1 MSPIEHHDN
10 DSDPERTAKVTAAL
24 GRMRLKL
31 LDLTARN
38 RLLNFKASPGRALPL
53 VHCSPLGICRTL
65 LTNGGVLSVLPI
77 PEPAPSHWLMV
88 SGRLSRPEVR
98 DAAELAGIDPALE
111 LGTVTRALG
120 GGQVRALHYSDD
132 LARHCRKLQREAKSA
147 LAETGANIL
156 YLVFGLLEFPE
167 KNDSDTLL
175 TAPLIVVP
183 VTLDP
188 WQVDPAT
195 GHEYFGLRYTGE
207 DLEENLSLREKLR
220 QEYNFDL
227 PAFGEQSGP
236 EAYWDTL
243 ARQIERKARWK
254 VQRRVCIALLS
265 FAKMLLEREL
275 NPARWP
281 AEAGA
286 SILVEHDIV
295 RKVFEGAP
303 PAEDEGGDG
312 LPYHALLHT
321 IDGHALQN
329 LPLIY
334 DADSSQHSAL
344 IDVFAGKNLV
354 IEGPP
359 GTGKSQTITNLIA
372 AAIAEGKTVLFVA
385 EKMAALDVVKKRLT
399 GAGLAPFCLELHSNK
414 THKKFVLSEIEQ
426 RLKAKFA
433 LPAGLA
439 AQLELLEKKRCELA
453 AYADLLNSVQ
463 GNVQDLTVHQV
474 LWRAEKYRQ
483 ASGDDWLPLQELM
496 VPRAAEVSEEAF
508 SLQRQE
514 LAHLVLQFEA
524 LGAFGPN
531 HPFWGFDLDVLAP
544 GADLLIERLLASYY
558 PQFQDL
564 RAAIEATTV
573 FLGDSRLTLGSRATT
588 ELIRSL
594 VDLAPPETTAWT
606 PELLPLFF
614 TSTDPA
620 GARSEAV
627 LRQLAAQLDT
637 VVNCR
642 RDCAGV
648 LQPDIPADDAT
659 AVAAEQVERTLVG
672 LGLLDVLPT
681 RIKTLR
687 QQLLLQADAGR
698 AALQQMKALAGL
710 TTVPFAESTRCLS
723 QLASVFDLATKAPR
737 DLLAYRHSG
746 LQAPGMVARLEAGA
760 SEWAALETLKAR
772 LKEQLYLDTPVAAA
786 ELDGAIV
793 TLREGERWYRVLQPR
808 WHKAIALHRQLDR
821 HKRKLPIAQR
831 LADLEQR
838 RDLGRRQEQWH
849 HDEALRH
856 TLGPFYHSQKPDLS
870 GALRLA
876 RWLDLCRDQLTD
888 VGLDPSLIAIAY
900 WDELQLARCA
910 AEVPALASVR
920 AALRTLEGLLAGPL
934 QAAPVVLMA
943 LKRQPNWSAQIQ
955 LIAESAKALAIAL
968 TQLAIWGT
976 PGHSARQILQAVRA
990 HLALP
995 AALAAVAGNAEA
1007 QTLLG
1012 PHFNGEAT
1020 IMEPMWAA
1028 WTYGQR
1034 VHQAALPPAVSQ
1046 ALLAGAAS
1054 GAWHQLG
1061 QDLAAVQRGWDV
1073 VSVFAEEMGRYGRF
1087 DLPRWVNEPDDRT
1100 FPARLVTRTEQARA
1114 ARETLWPWVQYRQA
1128 AHQAR
1133 ERGLTAFVDALEQ
1146 NAVSPG
1152 HLAAVYAYRFYASIA
1167 QDIFV
1172 MQPTL
1177 QRFAGATHDEVRRE
1191 YRTLDRAV
1199 LELRGQECAHRA
1211 SKARTPPAGQRS
1223 TIVGEKTELELIHH
1237 MVAHP
1242 RSRRTLRQ
1250 MLSASGQAV
1259 QALKPC
1265 FLMGPQAVAQFMVP
1279 GQLKF
1284 DLVVM
1289 DEASQLKPE
1298 EAIGSIAR
1306 GQQLVVV
1313 GDPKQLPPTSFFD
1326 KLSSG
1331 SDDDELQQ
1339 AAITDA
1345 ESILDVCIGHFR
1357 PVRTLRWH
1365 YRSRHESL
1373 IAFSNHEF
1381 YDSRLIVF
1389 PSPYGRSTELGLHYQ
1404 YVPDATYETQL
1415 NRVEAAR
1422 VVDAALEHMQRQ
1434 PNASLGLVTLNLR
1447 QRDLVEEMLEARC
1460 RNFPAAQAF
1469 RQRWE
1474 EENLGLFVKN
1484 LEAVQGDE
1492 RDVIFIS
1499 TTFGPTPNTQVVR
1512 QNFGPI
1518 GRQTGWRRLNVL
1530 FTRAR
1535 HSTRVFSSMLPE
1547 HIVID
1552 GSTPRGTRALRE
1564 FLEYARS
1571 GVLAVVGPTGQE
1583 PDSDFEVAVADVV
1596 KHAGY
1601 EVVPQLG
1608 VAGFRLDM
1616 AVKHPRYPGAYLA
1629 AVECDGASYHT
1640 GVSVRDRDR
1649 IRQEILEGLGWKNRI
1664 WRIWSTE
1671 WFRNPR
1677 GETQKLLAFLATLQD
1692 QPLPEGLVA
1701 SSEGDGAPAVPVF
1714 DLPPTPG
1721 APGPAM
1727 PPACTVTSPATPPTR
1742 PATQQLVPE
1751 VELVTDDN
1759 DLEVEVGDTVTYAS
1773 AENADD
1779 EKTVC
1784 ITKDLTDLEQGF
1796 LAERAP
1802 LAQALLGAVVQD
1814 EVVLRVPGR
1823 PTRRFIIKKKVRRA
1837 MAEAT

>member
-1 MSPIEHHDN
+1 MSPVELNDN
-10 DSDPERTAKVTAAL
+10 EPDPERTAKVTKEL
-24 GRMRLKL
+24 KRMRLKL

-38 RLLNFKASPGRALPL
+38 RLLDFKASPGRGLPL
-53 VHCSPLGICRTL
+53 VHCSPDRICRRL
-65 LTNGGVLSVLPI
+65 LAKGDELSVLPI
-77 PEPAPSHWLMV
+77 PEPARSHWLMV
-88 SGRLSRPEVR
+88 GDRLSRPEIR
-98 DAAELAGIDPALE
+98 DAAELAKIDPALE

-120 GGQVRALHYSDD
+120 DSEVRALHYADD

-167 KNDSDTLL
+167 NNDSDKLL
-175 TAPLIVVP
+175 TAPLIAVP
-183 VTLDP
+183 VRFEPLP
-188 WQVDPAT
+188 VDAAT
-195 GHEYFGLRYTGE
+195 GHLSFGLRYTGE
-207 DLEENLSLREKLR
+207 DIEENRSLREKLK

-227 PAFGEQSGP
+227 PEFDDEAGP
-236 EAYWDTL
+236 EEYWRTL
-243 ARQIERKARWK
+243 AQQIERKARWK

-265 FAKMLLEREL
+265 FAKMLLDREL
-275 NPARWP
+275 APENWP
-281 AEAGA
+281 RDADGA

-295 RKVFEGAP
+295 RMVFEGAP
-303 PAEDEGGDG
+303 PANEVGDG
-312 LPYHALLHT
+312 LRYHAPLHA
-321 IDGHALQN
+321 IDGHALQD

-372 AAIAEGKTVLFVA
+372 AAIAKGKTVLFVA
-385 EKMAALDVVKKRLT
+385 EKMAALEVVKKRLT
-399 GAGLAPFCLELHSNK
+399 QAGLAPFCLELHSNK

-483 ASGDDWLPLQELM
+483 ASGDDWLPLQELT
-496 VPRAAEVSEEAF
+496 VRQASEVSAADF
-508 SLQRQE
+508 SAQQNT
-514 LAHLVLQFEA
+514 LAHLVRQFEA
-524 LGAFGPN
+524 LGGYGPS
-531 HPFWGFDLDVLAP
+531 HPFWGFDVDVLPP
-544 GADLLIERLLASYY
+544 GVDLQIERLLTSYY

-606 PELLPLFF
+606 PELIPLFF

-620 GARSEAV
+620 GARAEAV
-627 LRQLAAQLDT
+627 VRQLTGQLDT
-637 VVNCR
+637 VTNYRC
-642 RDCAGV
+642 DCAGV
-648 LQPDIPADDAT
+648 LQPDISADDAT

-698 AALQQMKALAGL
+698 AALQQMKALADL
-710 TTVPFAESTRCLS
+710 TSVPFAESPRCLS
-723 QLASVFDLATKAPR
+723 QLAAVFDLAAKAPR

-746 LQAPGMVARLEAGA
+746 VQAPGTVARLEAGA
-760 SEWAALETLKAR
+760 SEWAALEALKAR
-772 LKEQLYLDTPVAAA
+772 LEEQLYLDTPVAAA

-821 HKRKLPIAQR
+821 HQRKLPIAQR

-838 RDLGRRQEQWH
+838 RDLGRSQEQWH

-888 VGLDPSLIAIAY
+888 VGLDPALIAIAQ

-910 AEVPALASVR
+910 AEAPALACAR
-920 AALRTLEGLLAGPL
+920 AALCTLAGLFAGLL
-934 QAAPVVLMA
+934 QAAPAIRMA
-943 LKRQPNWSAQIQ
+943 LRRQPGWSEQVQ
-955 LIAESAKALAIAL
+955 LAEDSARALAAAL
-968 TQLAIWGT
+968 VQLATWGT
-976 PGHSARQILQAVRA
+976 PDHNAGKILQAVRA

-995 AALAAVAGNAEA
+995 AAVAAVTGNAEA
-1007 QTLLG
+1007 QALLG
-1012 PHFNGEAT
+1012 PHFKGEAT
-1020 IMEPMWAA
+1020 LMEPVRAA
-1028 WTYGQR
+1028 WTYGRR
-1034 VHQAALPPAVSQ
+1034 VRQAALPPTVSQ
-1046 ALLAGAAS
+1046 GLLARAA
-1054 GAWHQLG
+1054 GGVWHELNRH
-1061 QDLAAVQRGWDV
+1061 LAAVQRGWDV
-1073 VSVFAEEMGRYGRF
+1073 VSAFAETMRRYGHF
-1087 DLPRWVNEPDDRT
+1087 DLPRWVNGPDDEA
-1100 FPARLVTRTEQARA
+1100 FPARLVAKSQQALA
-1114 ARETLWPWVQYRQA
+1114 ARETLLPWVQYRQA

-1146 NAVSPG
+1146 SAVSPD

-1172 MQPTL
+1172 TQPTL
-1177 QRFAGATHDEVRRE
+1177 QRFSGATHDEVRRE
-1191 YRTLDRAV
+1191 YSTLDRAV
-1199 LELRGQECAHRA
+1199 LKLRGQDCAYRA
-1211 SKARTPPAGQRS
+1211 CQARTPPAGRRS
-1223 TIVGEKTELELIHH
+1223 AIVGERTELELIHH

-1242 RSRRTLRQ
+1242 QARVTLRQ
-1250 MLSASGQAV
+1250 MLFASGQAM

-1265 FLMGPQAVAQFMVP
+1265 FLMGPQAVAQFLVP

-1284 DLVVM
+1284 DLVIM

-1326 KLSSG
+1326 KLSIG
-1331 SDDDELQQ
+1331 SDEDELQQ
-1339 AAITDA
+1339 AAITDS

-1373 IAFSNHEF
+1373 IAYSNRQF

-1404 YVPDATYETQL
+1404 YVPDAIYEAQL
-1415 NRVEAAR
+1415 NHVEAAR
-1422 VVDAALEHMQRQ
+1422 VVDATLEHMQRR

-1447 QRDLVEEMLEARC
+1447 QRDLVEDMLEARC
-1460 RNFPAAQAF
+1460 RNFPAAQSF
-1469 RQRWE
+1469 RQKWE

-1499 TTFGPTPNTQVVR
+1499 TTFGPAPNTRVVR

-1535 HSTRVFSSMLPE
+1535 QSTRVFSSLLPE
-1547 HIVID
+1547 NIID
-1552 GSTPRGTRALRE
+1552 DNSTPEGTRALRG

-1571 GVLAVVGPTGQE
+1571 GVLAVVGPIGQE
-1583 PDSDFEVAVADVV
+1583 PDSDFEVAVADVLG
-1596 KHAGY
+1596 HAGY

-1608 VAGFRLDM
+1608 VAGFRLDI

-1649 IRQEILEGLGWKNRI
+1649 IRQEILESLGWENRI

-1677 GETQKLLAFLATLQD
+1677 GETQKLLAFLATLED

-1751 VELVTDDN
+1751 VELLVDDD

-1773 AENADD
+1773 AENPEN
-1779 EKTVC
+1779 EKAVC
-1784 ITKDLTDLEQGF
+1784 ITTCRTDLEQGF
-1796 LAERAP
+1796 LAANTP
-1802 LAQALLGAVVQD
+1802 LAQVLLGAVVRD
-1814 EVVLRVPGR
+1814 EVVLRVPDR
-1823 PTRRFIIKKKVRRA
+1823 PTRRFIIKKVVRA